1 MWHRLQSVMALAP
14 QTKVCA
20 TCYDMTSDLEQKKWS
35 VISERGCEASSLT
48 HEEARRLVHRLGA
61 EGRHGLCIISDE
73 AARRLT
79 EDASVDFQRTSKTSA

>member
-1 MWHRLQSVMALAP
+1 MCHLLLN
-14 QTKVCA
+14 
-20 TCYDMTSDLEQKKWS
+20 MTSDLESKKWS
-35 VISERGCEASSLT
+35 VISERGCEASSVT

-79 EDASVDFQRTSKTSA
+79 EYAAVDFQRTSKTSA